1 MKKSMRKIL
10 VACLTLA
17 MLMVNSL
24 SVFASDVYG
33 DFSVKFVFHDVDNGD
48 AVVGD
53 PQYMVVNGKEGV
65 AQDVDISSIMPSGY
79 EVDGKYT
86 ESTTVSVAPY
96 LDGASKDVYVKKVQQ
111 TVTTLYLKFVLKD
124 GTEVDSQTLTST
136 AVG

>member
-53 PQYMVVNGKEGV
+53 PQ
-65 AQDVDISSIMPSGY
+65 
-79 EVDGKYT
+79 
-86 ESTTVSVAPY
+86 
-96 LDGASKDVYVKKVQQ
+96 
-111 TVTTLYLKFVLKD
+111 
-124 GTEVDSQTLTST
+124 
-136 AVG
+136 

>member
-1 MKKSMRKIL
+1 MLLPIIMEIDVRKWKVLKKVMKKSMRKIL

-65 AQDVDISSIMPSGY
+65 AQDVDISSIMPSG
-79 EVDGKYT
+79 
-86 ESTTVSVAPY
+86 
-96 LDGASKDVYVKKVQQ
+96 
-111 TVTTLYLKFVLKD
+111 
-124 GTEVDSQTLTST
+124 
-136 AVG
+136 